1 MTSRILLTLPLIL
14 VVAACANVKS
24 VRDRE
29 PVFFGST
36 QKTADEYTTCVAQ
49 GWAGLDQKF
58 ERKAVHNGYELVIP
72 SSLGGVD
79 AVLTTT
85 TWKNKTEARLST
97 RVNRRDQTLAEAA
110 NLCL

>member
-1 MTSRILLTLPLIL
+1 MKSRILLTLPLLL
-14 VVAACANVKS
+14 VLGACANVKS

-29 PVFFGST
+29 PAFFGST

-49 GWAGLDQKF
+49 GWKGLDVPF
-58 ERKAVHNGYELVIP
+58 ERKAVHNGYELVVP
-72 SSLGGVD
+72 GSLGVD

-97 RVNRRDQTLAEAA
+97 RVHRRDQSLAEAA